1 MSKDQTPINVIVT
14 GDITVDWNILLVNQS
29 DETGE
34 IWNPDDITRACPQ
47 RGGAALLAD
56 LVTEL
61 CSRLKQS
68 NAIPAQIY
76 QTSAVIKPNSPVD
89 PQYHHSYSVWDKYP
103 QDKSKKEKAIWR
115 VRQFMGLDRAAR
127 EPSAPPPA
135 WQMVKKDPASA
146 QVVVLDD
153 ANLGFRNSPELW
165 PACIRSPQNHQRPW
179 VVLKMARPV
188 AQGKLWDHLVK
199 NFADKLITIVSVNDL
214 RSKEVQISRELSW
227 ERTAQDVAH
236 ELVNNPAVNALSKCA
251 HVIVLFKMAGAVLLS
266 RQDFGAIRSQTT
278 SLPRCSLFFDPVVV
292 EGMWEQGYPGF
303 MIGYSTCVAASI
315 VAQAILS
322 NEYPDVPL
330 ALQAGLTATRALH
343 REGYEYTKIDG
354 RDNLRF
360 PFSSIAAGLLK
371 PDQTFAIAK
380 VRYPTLG
387 QSLPD
392 ESKKPEFWT
401 ILHDRY
407 QDNLD
412 QIAERIVTNG
422 LKTALKGVPLGTF
435 GDLETVDRREIESL
449 RSIRAL
455 VSEYVCQ
462 PSQKTP
468 LSIAVFGSPGSGKSF
483 AIEQIAR
490 ALSDQIEKM
499 PEFNL
504 SQFESVDQLIDAFQL
519 IRDKSLSGRIPLVFW
534 DEFDTNNLAWLRYF
548 LAPMQDGKFQGQH
561 PIGRCIFVFA
571 GGTSYSMEK
580 FDRKTEDS
588 FVKAKGPDFVS
599 RLRGYVDI
607 LGVNRQRNA
616 QGEQQPDPYYI
627 LRRAIMLR
635 SILQRNAKRI
645 FSGSGSNASANIDRG
660 VLQAFLHISE
670 YKHGA
675 RSMTALVTTSML
687 AGKQKFE
694 RSCLPSEAQLNLHVS
709 GQEFLKLVLQMDF
722 ERELIERFAEIVH
735 NTFCAGL
742 VSRGYRWGPV
752 RDHQKKTHPL
762 LMDYGYLPDYYKRQN
777 LLSARAQINALSQ
790 LDCVVVVDDDQPLF
804 VMRED
809 ELEWM
814 AELEHIRFVKERIS
828 AGWRYGAVTNETKKE
843 NADLVLWRE
852 HTHEERGGIY
862 SPAEL
867 EAIGESYLPEQEKI
881 KNRNLVSAIPGALK
895 QAGYAIV
902 RLPRRAVRIGVTG
915 HRFLAEEERIANGIY
930 QAVIKIEQEFP
941 GEPLIVTS
949 SLAEG
954 TDRLVAQRI
963 MARNQA
969 KLVAVL
975 PFEKDEYKKD
985 FKSRE
990 SKEAFD
996 LLLSQALDVIILPGM
1011 ENREAGY
1018 AEAGRFIV
1026 EHSDVLLAVWD
1037 GQSAQGTG
1045 GTGEVVAL
1053 ARKRGIPIA
1062 WVRAGNRKPGTE
1074 EATSLGAEQGKVS
1087 FEGFSD

>member
-1 MSKDQTPINVIVT
+1 MTKNQTPLNVIVT
-14 GDITVDWNILLVNQS
+14 GDITVDWNILLINQS

-61 CSRLKQS
+61 CARLNEK
-68 NAIPAQIY
+68 NALSTKIF
-76 QTSAVIKPNSPVD
+76 QTGAVIKPDSPVD
-89 PQYHHSYSVWDKYP
+89 PQYHHSYALWDKYP
-103 QDKSKKEKAIWR
+103 ADKSKKEKAIWR
-115 VRQFMGLDRAAR
+115 VRQFMGLDRAER
-127 EPSAPPPA
+127 EANAPPHT
-135 WQMVKKDPASA
+135 WQMVKKDPAEA

-153 ANLGFRNSPELW
+153 ANLGFRTSPELW
-165 PACIRSPQNHQRPW
+165 PACIRNPQNHQRPW

-199 NFADKLITIVSVNDL
+199 HFADRLITIVSVNDL

-278 SLPRCSLFFDPVVV
+278 SLPRCSLFFDPSVV
-292 EGMWEQGYPGF
+292 EGMWEQNYPGF

-322 NEYPDVPL
+322 NDYPDVPL

-343 REGYEYTKIDG
+343 REGYEFTRIEG
-354 RDNLRF
+354 RDHLRF
-360 PFSSIAAGLLK
+360 PFSSIASTLLK
-371 PDQTFAIAK
+371 PDQPFAVAK

-392 ESKKPEFWT
+392 ESRKPVFWT
-401 ILHDRY
+401 ILNDRY

-412 QIAERIVTNG
+412 QIAEKIVING

-455 VSEYVCQ
+455 VSEYVNQ
-462 PSQKTP
+462 PTQKTP
-468 LSIAVFGSPGSGKSF
+468 LSIAVFGAPGSGKSF

-504 SQFESVDQLIDAFQL
+504 SQFESVNQLIDAFQL

-534 DEFDTNNLAWLRYF
+534 DEFDTNNLFWLRYF

-571 GGTSYSMEK
+571 GGTAYSMER
-580 FDRKTEDS
+580 FDRKNDEA
-588 FVKAKGPDFVS
+588 FIKAKGPDFVS

-616 QGEQQPDPYYI
+616 QGELLPDPYYI
-627 LRRAIMLR
+627 LRRAILLR
-635 SILQRNAKRI
+635 SILQRNARRI
-645 FSGSGSNASANIDRG
+645 FSGPTANIDRG
-660 VLQAFLHISE
+660 VLQAFLHVSE

-694 RSCLPSEAQLNLHVS
+694 RSCLPSEAQLNLHVN

-722 ERELIERFAEIVH
+722 ERELIDRFAETVH

-762 LMDYGYLPDYYKRQN
+762 LMDYCYLPDYYKRQN
-777 LLSARAQINALSQ
+777 LLSARSQINALSR

-804 VMRED
+804 TFRED

-814 AELEHIRFVKERIS
+814 AEQEHIRFVKERIA
-828 AGWRYGAVTNETKKE
+828 AGWRYGPVTNEAKKE
-843 NADLVLWRE
+843 HADLVHWRE
-852 HTHEERGGIY
+852 HTPQELAEMFTPEEL
-862 SPAEL
+862 AV
-867 EAIGESYLPEQEKI
+867 IGPNYLPEAEKI

-969 KLVAVL
+969 KLVVVL
-975 PFEKDEYKKD
+975 PFARDEYRKD

-990 SKEAFD
+990 SKEVFD
-996 LLLSQALDVIILPGM
+996 QLLNQALDVIELPGA
-1011 ENREAGY
+1011 ETREAAY
-1018 AEAGRFIV
+1018 SEAGRFIV

-1037 GQSAQGTG
+1037 GQSPQGAG

-1062 WVRAGNRKPGTE
+1062 WVHAGNRRLGTE
-1074 EATSLGAEQGKVS
+1074 EATSLGVEQGTVS